1 MTSTVTFDAQLRKPA
16 GDRSAE
22 ARGATLGASDLRG
35 AIPRDRGTLARVAI
49 AVCLGVSAIWAWR
62 SYGGHDPAPEQTIAP
77 PAVETSAPPPVQAA
91 SIAPSTT
98 TAANEPSTASA
109 DHQQIET
116 MARDLADLH
125 QAVQQLAADHE
136 QLTRK
141 IAKLQTEKPQADK
154 ASAEKP
160 DKRVLR
166 RVSAHPPAPVAAPVR
181 KPAPITP
188 MPPQATPQV
197 SALNSLSP
205 PSQPASQIPFRPPL
219 RVPQP

>member
-35 AIPRDRGTLARVAI
+35 AIPRDRGTLARVTI

-62 SYGGHDPAPEQTIAP
+62 SYGAHDPAPEQTIAP

-125 QAVQQLAADHE
+125 QTVQQLAADHE

-141 IAKLQTEKPQADK
+141 IAKLQTEKPHANK
-154 ASAEKP
+154 PSAETP
-160 DKRVLR
+160 DK
-166 RVSAHPPAPVAAPVR
+166 RVSAHPAAPVAAPVR

-205 PSQPASQIPFRPPL
+205 PSQPAPQIPFRPPL